1 MVSCSVRESSEW
13 VSFKTMGDPG
23 FDLHLRRHNVHNWVM
38 RAGLL
43 IRVRGAK
50 VKRGPGAAITRGRV

>member
-1 MVSCSVRESSEW
+1 
-13 VSFKTMGDPG
+13 
-23 FDLHLRRHNVHNWVM
+23 VHNWVM